1 MARHNGT
8 VALSPFVVSAARVFR
23 TGTPERV
30 RARGPMP
37 DLFVTGS
44 EVPEGGEVTV
54 DVVLEPVGHS
64 IEAVGTVDAPWEGR
78 CRRCLA
84 PVAGVLQADV
94 REVYEDDPIDGE
106 TYPLRH
112 ETVDLGLLA
121 REAIVLELPVAPLCK
136 EDCLGLCPGCGADLN
151 EAACSCAP
159 STDPRWAVLD
169 QLREQ

>member
-1 MARHNGT
+1 MA
-8 VALSPFVVSAARVFR
+8 VSPFVVSVARVLR
-23 TGTPERV
+23 TGTPEHLGV
-30 RARGPMP
+30 RGLIA

-44 EVPEGGEVTV
+44 EVPEGAEVAV
-54 DVVLEPVGHS
+54 DVVLEPVGHT
-64 IEAVGTVDAPWEGR
+64 IEAVGTVDAPWQGR

-84 PVAGVLQADV
+84 PVGGELRAEV
-94 REVYEDDPIDGE
+94 REIFEDEPVDGE

-121 REAIVLELPVAPLCK
+121 REAIVLELPVAPLCN

-169 QLREQ
+169 QLRE